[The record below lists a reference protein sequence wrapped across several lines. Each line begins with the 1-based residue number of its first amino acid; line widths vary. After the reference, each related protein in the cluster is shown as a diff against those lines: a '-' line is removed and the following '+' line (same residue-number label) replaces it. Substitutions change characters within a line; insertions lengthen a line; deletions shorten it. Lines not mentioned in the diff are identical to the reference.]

1 MQKVVAGTASFWMAH
16 LSTIIGV
23 AVALLLGIGG
33 SAAARAALGVLA
45 RWSDRHGHRMRAAI
59 FVRLGLPVVVAIWAL
74 ALYFAAL
81 AVATPLRLVGLLGVL
96 PVILKVVM
104 LLAIAWA
111 ALRVVAVGERAY
123 PAHVAAKRG
132 ETPDPMLIDA
142 IGKITRILVV
152 AVIGMMVLRV
162 LNFSIASLL
171 AFGGV
176 AGIAVGFA
184 AQGVTANLFGALVVY
199 LDRPFKVGEWIV
211 LPAQNVY
218 GTVEH
223 IGWRTTTLRGFD
235 TRPYYVPNQIFNS
248 SVVQTPPRMQARQ
261 ISTTIAIRYADFDRL
276 EAITEACRQHV
287 DNHPDIDQSLGA
299 MVYFDQ
305 YGTHALQIMV
315 WCFTRTVVWA
325 ESLAIQERLLIE
337 LGRIVQRHGAEL
349 ALPVSEVRLAGPMPQ
364 AAPIAQAGAM
374 AIAAGGAR
382 PG

>member
-1 MQKVVAGTASFWMAH
+1 MQKVVAGTASFWAAH

-23 AVALLLGIGG
+23 ATALLIGIAGT
-33 SAAARAALGVLA
+33 AVARAALGILV
-45 RWSDRHGHRMRAAI
+45 RWSDRHGRTFRAAI
-59 FVRLGLPVVVAIWAL
+59 LGHLLLPVVIAVWAL
-74 ALYFAAL
+74 AAYFAAL
-81 AVATPLRLVGLLGVL
+81 AVATPLHLVGLLGIL
-96 PVILKVVM
+96 PAVLKVFM
-104 LLAIAWA
+104 LLTIAWA
-111 ALRVVAVGERAY
+111 ALRVVAVSESAY
-123 PAHVAAKRG
+123 PAHVWSKRG
-132 ETPDPMLIDA
+132 ENPDPMLVDA

-152 AVIGMMVLRV
+152 AVIGLMILRV

-211 LPAQNVY
+211 LPAQNVF

-261 ISTTIAIRYADFDRL
+261 INTTISIRYADFDRL
-276 EAITEACRQHV
+276 AAITEACRAHV

-305 YGTHALQIMV
+305 YGNHALQIMI
-315 WCFTRTVVWA
+315 WCFTRTVVWK
-325 ESLAIQERLLIE
+325 ESLAIQERVLIE
-337 LGRIVQRHGAEL
+337 LGRIVRQHGAEL
-349 ALPVSEVRLAGPMPQ
+349 AVPVSQVEITSPMPMPVPAEPPRHPAMQ
-364 AAPIAQAGAM
+364 A
-374 AIAAGGAR
+374 R
-382 PG
+382 